1 MILETERLVLRN
13 WLESDV
19 NHYLVL
25 AGDVGYHCFSRPGRF
40 LVHTAEEANA
50 KVRERMLLFKE
61 RKLGKFPI
69 FLRATGEFIGTCG
82 LEPFD
87 LGGRSEVELGYR
99 LCLNFWGRGYAKE
112 AAAAILGH
120 AFADLK
126 LAKIMAFVLPQ
137 NKASVRIL
145 GQLGFQY
152 LHDFVHA
159 DLPHRLYEFPRDRL
173 IA

>member
-126 LAKIMAFVLPQ
+126 LARIMAFVLPQ

-152 LHDFVHA
+152 LRDFVHA